1 MEVGTPK
8 ARFARRLHCSA
19 IFVSVFASIAAARG
33 DERNAPALSPADEVA
48 MPISAAADSV
58 APPGLPTIGKWMIS
72 ADGAIAHWLGEIYE
86 GKRLREPINVILVDA
101 AAASVDDA
109 KQRLVEAAAAAGYPI
124 RFGHSTG
131 YRALI
136 GGQIYAQLPAGR
148 DDAFSNRIFE
158 LSNNHG
164 RIFGPSIID
173 GAYVFIGAFSR
184 EEVRPLRWPEHG
196 YASFNRARDDFSQ
209 DLDRTTQFKL
219 SGFIDMANA
228 IIGDPEITTGDHDRL
243 AVLLRA
249 GR

>member
-1 MEVGTPK
+1 MPK
-8 ARFARRLHCSA
+8 AKFPGRLRCSA
-19 IFVSVFASIAAARG
+19 TFVFIFAIVTAARG
-33 DERNAPALSPADEVA
+33 NERNAPALSPDEADRH
-48 MPISAAADSV
+48 SLTAADSI
-58 APPGLPTIGKWMIS
+58 APPGLPTMGKWMIS
-72 ADGAIAHWLGEIYE
+72 ADGSIAHWLDEIYE
-86 GKRLREPINVILVDA
+86 GKRLREPINVVLVDA
-101 AAASVDDA
+101 AAASADDA
-109 KQRLVEAAAAAGYPI
+109 KQRLVAAAAAAGYPI

-164 RIFGPSIID
+164 RIFGPSSMD

-184 EEVRPLRWPEHG
+184 EEVRFRSPEHG

-209 DLDRTTQFKL
+209 NLDRSTQFRL
-219 SGFIDMANA
+219 RGFVDMANA
-228 IIGDPEITTGDHDRL
+228 IVGDPEITTGDHDGL

-249 GR
+249 ER